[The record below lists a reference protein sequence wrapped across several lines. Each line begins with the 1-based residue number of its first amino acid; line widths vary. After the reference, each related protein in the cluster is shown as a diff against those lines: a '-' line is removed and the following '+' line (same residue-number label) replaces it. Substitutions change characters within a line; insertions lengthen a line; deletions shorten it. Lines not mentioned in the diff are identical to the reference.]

1 MEEDI
6 KIVEELVRNNYLED
20 LGYLR
25 DNNHY
30 IRFNQALENLI
41 KGYRELEECLE
52 VTSKSLNNVAY
63 DQIPLAIQD
72 LKVSSIPKS
81 KVKEKIEEYQLNM
94 KKYEYA
100 DKNIFN
106 ENNIRQEVITV
117 LTELLMEDK

>member
-41 KGYRELEECLE
+41 KGYRELEE
-52 VTSKSLNNVAY
+52 
-63 DQIPLAIQD
+63 QIDKHVYFETTNPKEIE
-72 LKVSSIPKS
+72 KNFIPKS
-81 KVKEKIEEYQLNM
+81 KIKEKIEEYQLNM